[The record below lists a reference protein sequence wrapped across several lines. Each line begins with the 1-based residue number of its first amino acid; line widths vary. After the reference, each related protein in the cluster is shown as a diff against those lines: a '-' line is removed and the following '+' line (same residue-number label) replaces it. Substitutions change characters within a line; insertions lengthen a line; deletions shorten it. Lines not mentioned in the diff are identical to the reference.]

1 MAGTVADT
9 VIGRSSVSSS
19 FEFRGVRS
27 NAVGGGEVIY
37 GSGSAI
43 PSTPI
48 QQEGS
53 FSHSFAASFSGGLV
67 T

>member
-9 VIGRSSVSSS
+9 AIGRSSVSSS

-37 GSGSAI
+37 GSGTV
-43 PSTPI
+43 TPTPPL